1 MRYSRGKILKVIVKS
16 YKFCMQMIFAFKRWL
31 EAGAQFRRRRAL
43 LYFVGQYYVGLNIR
57 F

>member
-1 MRYSRGKILKVIVKS
+1 
-16 YKFCMQMIFAFKRWL
+16 MIFAFKLWL